1 MLTHG
6 RKAGEVMTTG
16 AFTATETT
24 DLAKAAELMRRH
36 RVKRLPAFRDEHL
49 CGIVSRADLV
59 RLLGNVLSGG
69 PPLLM
74 TRPSQPRCGRR

>member
-6 RKAGEVMTTG
+6 RKAGELMTTG

-36 RVKRLPAFRDEHL
+36 RVKRLPALRDDHL

-59 RLLGNVLSGG
+59 GLLGKVLSGR
-69 PPLLM
+69 PPLSM
-74 TRPSQPRCGRR
+74 TRPSPPRCGWR